1 MHAFVGDITKLDL
14 PVLNPYLQRVQKL
27 YNDNMDAYVNAVL
40 RRSFGKSM
48 VCSLSSLAG
57 ARYSRLTSLAR
68 FQDFFEGVQRQL
80 ETLTPQ
86 EVTAS
91 PAYNKSALK
100 RAVKDISSQKE
111 LRKSLEALSKRIEKH
126 YSLVDEDLNDPSM
139 ANAVNH
145 LGAEAMIATVW
156 NACERIL
163 GDAVKRWQGIMATV
177 YADAAAS
184 GVGLEYGPA
193 EVDSLF
199 KKFKPV

>member
-1 MHAFVGDITKLDL
+1 MT
-14 PVLNPYLQRVQKL
+14 
-27 YNDNMDAYVNAVL
+27 
-40 RRSFGKSM
+40 
-48 VCSLSSLAG
+48 
-57 ARYSRLTSLAR
+57 RL
-68 FQDFFEGVQRQL
+68 QDFFDGVQRQL

-86 EVTAS
+86 EVTAN

-111 LRKSLEALSKRIEKH
+111 LRKSLEGLSKRIEKH
-126 YSLVDEDLNDPSM
+126 YSLADEDANDPAM
-139 ANAVNH
+139 TTAANH
-145 LGAEAMIATVW
+145 QGAEAMIGTVW

-163 GDAVKRWQGIMATV
+163 GEAVRRWQGIMATV

-199 KKFKPV
+199 KKFKPI